1 MGKCMQVRVVFLGVY
16 AEVLFPCESFPTA
29 GALVRSFSGVDSL
42 VSREV
47 SGLRETFPAL
57 LTAVRPFS
65 SVNAH
70 VCVQTLRRGETL
82 PADRADEVSLAGS
95 TCP

>member
-16 AEVLFPCESFPTA
+16 AEVLFPCESFSAA
-29 GALVRSFSGVDSL
+29 GAFVRSFSGVDSL
-42 VSREV
+42 VSCEV
-47 SGLRETFPAL
+47 SGLSEALPAL
-57 LTAVRPFS
+57 LTTVRSFS

-82 PADRADEVSLAGS
+82 AADRADEVSLAGS